1 MLTSQKI
8 NMKNLVMI
16 FAALFSSMVSIT
28 SMAGNVSST
37 VVIEQQRS
45 AITKQQILS
54 MVDSNEVQQQLV
66 ALGVSS
72 ADAVN
77 RINNLTHA
85 ELAQLNMQINDAP
98 AGSGI
103 VGTIVTVLVVVAV
116 LDLLGITDAYSFI
129 EPI

>member
-1 MLTSQKI
+1 
-8 NMKNLVMI
+8 MKNLIMI
-16 FAALFSSMVSIT
+16 FAALFTSSLPMT
-28 SMAGNVSST
+28 SMAGNVSSA

-54 MVDSNEVQQQLV
+54 MVDSTEVQQQLV
-66 ALGVSS
+66 VLGVSS
-72 ADAVN
+72 ADAKN
-77 RINNLTHA
+77 RINSLTNA
-85 ELAQLNMQINDAP
+85 ELTQLNMQINDAP

-129 EPI
+129 DPI

>member
-1 MLTSQKI
+1 
-8 NMKNLVMI
+8 MKNLIMI
-16 FAALFSSMVSIT
+16 FAALFTSTLPIT

>member
-1 MLTSQKI
+1 
-8 NMKNLVMI
+8 MKNLIMI
-16 FAALFSSMVSIT
+16 FAALFTSSLPIT
-28 SMAGNVSST
+28 SMAGNVSSA

-54 MVDSNEVQQQLV
+54 MVDSVEVQQQLV

-77 RINNLTHA
+77 RINNLTSA
-85 ELAQLNMQINDAP
+85 ELSQLNMQINDAP

-129 EPI
+129 DPI

>member
-1 MLTSQKI
+1 
-8 NMKNLVMI
+8 MKNLIMI
-16 FAALFSSMVSIT
+16 FAALFTSTLPIT
-28 SMAGNVSST
+28 SMAGNVSSA

-54 MVDSNEVQQQLV
+54 MVDSDEVQQQLV

-77 RINNLTHA
+77 RINNLTSA
-85 ELAQLNMQINDAP
+85 ELSQLNMQINDAP

-129 EPI
+129 DPI

>member
-1 MLTSQKI
+1 
-8 NMKNLVMI
+8 MKNLIMI
-16 FAALFSSMVSIT
+16 FAALFTSSLPIT
-28 SMAGNVSST
+28 SMAGNVSSA

-54 MVDSNEVQQQLV
+54 MVDSDEVQQQLI

-72 ADAVN
+72 VDAVN
-77 RINNLTHA
+77 RINNLTNA

>member
-1 MLTSQKI
+1 
-8 NMKNLVMI
+8 
-16 FAALFSSMVSIT
+16 
-28 SMAGNVSST
+28 MAGNVSSS

-54 MVDSNEVQQQLV
+54 MVDSDEVQQQLV

-72 ADAVN
+72 ADAIN
-77 RINNLTHA
+77 RINNLTSA
-85 ELAQLNMQINDAP
+85 ELSQLNMQINDAP

-103 VGTIVTVLVVVAV
+103 VGTIFTVLIVVAV

>member
-1 MLTSQKI
+1 
-8 NMKNLVMI
+8 MKNLIMI
-16 FAALFSSMVSIT
+16 FAALFTSTLPIT
-28 SMAGNVSST
+28 SMAGNVSSA

-85 ELAQLNMQINDAP
+85 ELSQLNMQINDAP

>member
-1 MLTSQKI
+1 
-8 NMKNLVMI
+8 MKNLIMI
-16 FAALFSSMVSIT
+16 FAALLTSSLPIT
-28 SMAGNVSST
+28 SMAGNVSSS

-54 MVDSNEVQQQLV
+54 MVDSDEVQQQLV

-72 ADAVN
+72 ADAKN
-77 RINNLTHA
+77 RINNLTSA
-85 ELAQLNMQINDAP
+85 ELSQLNMQINDAP

-103 VGTIVTVLVVVAV
+103 VGTIFTVLIVVAV

-129 EPI
+129 DPI